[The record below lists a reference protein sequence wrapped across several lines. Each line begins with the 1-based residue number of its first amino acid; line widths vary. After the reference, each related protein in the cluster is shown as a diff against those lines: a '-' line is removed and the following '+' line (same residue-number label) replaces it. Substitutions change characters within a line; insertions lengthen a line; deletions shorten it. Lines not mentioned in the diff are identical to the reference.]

1 MTPYRLASRV
11 VQSMRVISEETAAG
25 CRMSTFHPKRTLRMA
40 CAHQQLK
47 TSWARFARSSKGMFD
62 GLRRVPLT
70 VWALGFVSM
79 FMDISSEMIHGLLPV
94 FLVTGLGAPVAIVG
108 LIEGIGEATASITK
122 VFSGWLSDRLGR
134 RKLLTVLGYGLGAL
148 SKPVFAVAVTPVEVF
163 AARFA
168 DRIGK
173 GMRGAPRDALVAD
186 VTPEG
191 IRGAAFGLRQSLDT
205 VGAFLGPLV
214 AIGLMLV
221 LAGNIRAVFAYAIIP
236 AVIAVLL
243 LVFGVEEP
251 RGASPA
257 KAKSPISWS
266 EVQNIGTPFWL
277 AVLVGVLFT
286 MARFSEAFLVL
297 RGSAAGISATLI
309 PLVLVAMNIVYSFIS
324 APAGILSDTIG
335 RRSLLGVGMMVLI
348 LADLVLAFVGNILGV
363 AVGVI
368 LWGLHMGLTQ
378 GLLSALVADTAPT
391 RLRGTGFGLF
401 NLASGV
407 TMLAASGLAGLVWS
421 SRGPEWTFLIGGAF
435 ALAAL
440 VGVFMLLRNDGK
452 RTSA

>member
-1 MTPYRLASRV
+1 
-11 VQSMRVISEETAAG
+11 
-25 CRMSTFHPKRTLRMA
+25 
-40 CAHQQLK
+40 
-47 TSWARFARSSKGMFD
+47 MF
-62 GLRRVPLT
+62 GRLRRVPLT

-79 FMDISSEMIHGLLPV
+79 FMDVSSEMIHSLLPV
-94 FLVTGLGAPVAIVG
+94 FLVTGLGTSVAVVG

-134 RKLLTVLGYGLGAL
+134 RKLLAILGYGLGAM
-148 SKPVFAVAVTPVEVF
+148 SKPVFALAVTPVEVF

-251 RGASPA
+251 RGASSTR
-257 KAKSPISWS
+257 AKSPISWS

-297 RGSAAGISATLI
+297 RGSAAGIPATLI
-309 PLVLVAMNIVYSFIS
+309 PLVLVAMNVVYSVVS

-335 RRSLLGVGMMVLI
+335 RRSLLGAGMLVLL
-348 LADLVLAFVGNILGV
+348 LADLVLAFVGSVAGV
-363 AVGVI
+363 AIGVI

-378 GLLSALVADTAPT
+378 GLLAALVADTAPP

-401 NLASGV
+401 NLASGG
-407 TMLAASGLAGLVWS
+407 TMLLASGLAGFVWS
-421 SRGPEWTFLIGGAF
+421 SRGPEWTFLIGAAF
-435 ALAAL
+435 SLAAML
-440 VGVFMLLRNDGK
+440 GVFTLIRNDGK
-452 RTSA
+452 QSSS